1 MGYGCMLY
9 EMKNIAVK
17 KLVIIMAC
25 ENGECVVMKKLTKP
39 SISDFLVNT
48 STNLSK
54 TNWSFMEPSKELEK
68 AMESKFLTPT
78 KFSMEIEKI
87 VAEEKLNYIDAICQ
101 YCEMN
106 DIEIQSVTKLITK
119 PLKERLK
126 YDAIQL
132 NFMKKTSRAKL
143 PL

>member
-1 MGYGCMLY
+1 
-9 EMKNIAVK
+9 
-17 KLVIIMAC
+17 
-25 ENGECVVMKKLTKP
+25 
-39 SISDFLVNT
+39 
-48 STNLSK
+48 
-54 TNWSFMEPSKELEK
+54 MEPNKELEK
-68 AMESKFLTPT
+68 AIESKFLTPT

-87 VAEEKLNYIDAICQ
+87 VAEEKINYIDAICQ

>member
-1 MGYGCMLY
+1 
-9 EMKNIAVK
+9 
-17 KLVIIMAC
+17 
-25 ENGECVVMKKLTKP
+25 
-39 SISDFLVNT
+39 
-48 STNLSK
+48 
-54 TNWSFMEPSKELEK
+54 MEPNKELEK

-87 VAEEKLNYIDAICQ
+87 VAEEKINYIDAICQ
-101 YCEMN
+101 YCEVN
-106 DIEIQSVTKLITK
+106 DIEIQSVTKLVTK